1 MLTKTLLRTVSTHR
15 EQLIKAIEQSGLLIV
30 REVHGLFKNNEDF
43 VFPHIILT
51 LTLKGSARAM
61 YDMRV
66 ITHKKNDLAII
77 MPGHIMHP
85 IDCTDDFVYA
95 VLFISPKMFDDLRFH
110 TFSHDYEKFNYAP
123 ICSLTDEQA
132 ADILCPRVPEHL
144 RDVARK
150 LIALWD
156 RPIIEI
162 EGIYPL
168 IEGLKSQGYGIYLL
182 SNASCRQPD
191 YWQRVPAAKFFDG
204 TLISYSVKLI
214 KPMLEIYEK
223 FFETFG
229 LRREECFF
237 IDDSPA
243 NIEAGLYV
251 GMPGVVFHNDIK
263 RLRRQLRAAGVMVK
277 EG

>member
-1 MLTKTLLRTVSTHR
+1 MIKNIVFDMGNVVIRFDPDAFIERFGVGGEDKKTLLLEIFR
-15 EQLIKAIEQSGLLIV
+15 
-30 REVHGLFKNNEDF
+30 
-43 VFPHIILT
+43 
-51 LTLKGSARAM
+51 
-61 YDMRV
+61 
-66 ITHKKNDLAII
+66 
-77 MPGHIMHP
+77 
-85 IDCTDDFVYA
+85 
-95 VLFISPKMFDDLRFH
+95 SPEWVMMDRGR
-110 TFSHDYEKFNYAP
+110 
-123 ICSLTDEQA
+123 LTDEQC
-132 ADILCPRVPEHL
+132 ADVLCPRVPEHL

-168 IEGLKSQGYGIYLL
+168 IEELKGLGYSIYLL

-214 KPMLEIYEK
+214 KPMPEIYEK

>member
-1 MLTKTLLRTVSTHR
+1 MIKNIVFDMGNVVIRFDPDAFIERFGVGGEDKKTLLLEIFR
-15 EQLIKAIEQSGLLIV
+15 
-30 REVHGLFKNNEDF
+30 
-43 VFPHIILT
+43 
-51 LTLKGSARAM
+51 
-61 YDMRV
+61 
-66 ITHKKNDLAII
+66 
-77 MPGHIMHP
+77 
-85 IDCTDDFVYA
+85 
-95 VLFISPKMFDDLRFH
+95 SPEWVMMDRG
-110 TFSHDYEKFNYAP
+110 T
-123 ICSLTDEQA
+123 LTDEQA

-144 RDVARK
+144 REIARK

-168 IEGLKSQGYGIYLL
+168 IEELKDLGYKIYLL

-214 KPMLEIYEK
+214 KPMPEIYEK

-229 LRREECFF
+229 LKREECFF

>member
-1 MLTKTLLRTVSTHR
+1 MIKNIVFDMGNVVIRFDPDAFIERFGVSGEDKKTLMLEIFR
-15 EQLIKAIEQSGLLIV
+15 
-30 REVHGLFKNNEDF
+30 
-43 VFPHIILT
+43 
-51 LTLKGSARAM
+51 
-61 YDMRV
+61 
-66 ITHKKNDLAII
+66 
-77 MPGHIMHP
+77 
-85 IDCTDDFVYA
+85 
-95 VLFISPKMFDDLRFH
+95 SPEWVMMDRGR
-110 TFSHDYEKFNYAP
+110 
-123 ICSLTDEQA
+123 LTDEQC
-132 ADILCPRVPEHL
+132 ADVLCPRVPEHL

-168 IEGLKSQGYGIYLL
+168 IEELKGLGYSIYLL

-214 KPMLEIYEK
+214 KPMPEIYEK

>member
-1 MLTKTLLRTVSTHR
+1 MIRNIVFDMGNVVIRFDPDAFIERFGVSGGDKKTLLLEIFR
-15 EQLIKAIEQSGLLIV
+15 
-30 REVHGLFKNNEDF
+30 
-43 VFPHIILT
+43 
-51 LTLKGSARAM
+51 
-61 YDMRV
+61 
-66 ITHKKNDLAII
+66 
-77 MPGHIMHP
+77 
-85 IDCTDDFVYA
+85 
-95 VLFISPKMFDDLRFH
+95 SPEWVMMDRG
-110 TFSHDYEKFNYAP
+110 T
-123 ICSLTDEQA
+123 LTDEQA

-168 IEGLKSQGYGIYLL
+168 IEELKSQGYGIYLL

-214 KPMLEIYEK
+214 KPMPEIYEK

-229 LRREECFF
+229 LKREECFF

-251 GMPGVVFHNDIK
+251 GMPGAVFHNDLA

-277 EG
+277 EE

>member
-1 MLTKTLLRTVSTHR
+1 MGNVVIRFDPDAFIERFGVGGEDKKTLLLEIFR
-15 EQLIKAIEQSGLLIV
+15 
-30 REVHGLFKNNEDF
+30 
-43 VFPHIILT
+43 
-51 LTLKGSARAM
+51 
-61 YDMRV
+61 
-66 ITHKKNDLAII
+66 
-77 MPGHIMHP
+77 
-85 IDCTDDFVYA
+85 
-95 VLFISPKMFDDLRFH
+95 SPEWVMMDRGR
-110 TFSHDYEKFNYAP
+110 
-123 ICSLTDEQA
+123 LTDEQC
-132 ADILCPRVPEHL
+132 ADVLCPRVPEHL

-168 IEGLKSQGYGIYLL
+168 IEELKGLGYSIYLL

-214 KPMLEIYEK
+214 KPMPEIYEK

-229 LRREECFF
+229 LKREECFF